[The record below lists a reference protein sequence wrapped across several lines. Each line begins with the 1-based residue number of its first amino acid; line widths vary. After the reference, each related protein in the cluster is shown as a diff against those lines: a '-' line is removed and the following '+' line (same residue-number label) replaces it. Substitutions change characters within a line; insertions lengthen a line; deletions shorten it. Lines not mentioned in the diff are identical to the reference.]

1 MYKKLSEAE
10 RLIMEELWR
19 LNRPVSVKE
28 LESIYSLKEKDWKV
42 QTISTFLTRM
52 EQKGFVSFQKK
63 GKTKF
68 YFPLVTPEGADA
80 LEAQE
85 LLEHYYEGSFK
96 KFLLALSNKRIS
108 EKEAE
113 ALEKWLDEQ
122 KEG

>member
-1 MYKKLSEAE
+1 MGKQNDVLLDYFDDNERFADLYNATLFGGRQVINPGRLEDASE
-10 RLIMEELWR
+10 RYTQR
-19 LNRPVSVKE
+19 SG
-28 LESIYSLKEKDWKV
+28 D
-42 QTISTFLTRM
+42 
-52 EQKGFVSFQKK
+52 KK
-63 GKTKF
+63 GNAAYRARFRDVKKRLRDGGT
-68 YFPLVTPEGADA
+68 LRILA

-122 KEG
+122 KEV